1 MMLVIMNHERVR
13 RKKEYWRKKWAG
25 GVNHINTCSVVRY
38 KKDVSSISVVPSTG
52 SRKMSV
58 CFIPKISTTK
68 DRRADGRTHPGY
80 IMYMAQ
86 TDGYVRP
93 SVLLAIAW
101 QLFLILL

>member
-1 MMLVIMNHERVR
+1 V
-13 RKKEYWRKKWAG
+13 G

-58 CFIPKISTTK
+58 TLCLIPKISTTK

-80 IMYMAQ
+80 IMYLHGMAQ

-101 QLFLILL
+101 QLFLIFL

>member
-1 MMLVIMNHERVR
+1 V
-13 RKKEYWRKKWAG
+13 G

-58 CFIPKISTTK
+58 TLCLIPKISTTK

-80 IMYMAQ
+80 IMYMQ

-101 QLFLILL
+101 QLFLIFL